1 MKTTDG
7 FKVAPAAKGRDPA
20 CNARDGTIVRI
31 RDDTELQ
38 IRIEEDV
45 SPFGSLLFAGHKG
58 FGNLQGIES
67 CRERELHIR
76 DGTEIYIRPDSYRKS
91 GLGIRK
97 AAESQPVHTPE
108 WDKYAR
114 KFREKIKHKE
124 TKARRN
130 REKICSVFLCVYSVH
145 SAVKKQDVTTENHK
159 GETVNAG
166 KIPGEEREACFKVKI
181 GTCNGLV
188 WQITENK

>member
-31 RDDTELQ
+31 RDDTELY

-45 SPFGSLLFAGHKG
+45 GPFGSLLFAGLKG
-58 FGNLQGIES
+58 LEGCWETD
-67 CRERELHIR
+67 LHIR

-114 KFREKIKHKE
+114 KSREKIKHKDA
-124 TKARRN
+124 KAQRD
-130 REKICSVFLCVYSVH
+130 REKICSVFLCVYSLP
-145 SAVKKQDVTTENHK
+145 SAVKKQDLTTENHK
-159 GETVNAG
+159 GETMNAG
-166 KIPGEEREACFKVKI
+166 KTPGEERETCFKVKI
-181 GTCNGLV
+181 GACNGLV